1 MKISMDIFI
10 QQLRIF
16 PLIALFLSLGIGFI
30 FWKFKVKKFVL
41 GGIIG
46 TLIQQ
51 EMQLFNWV

>member
-1 MKISMDIFI
+1 MDIFI